1 MRQLYCYFFILNPAE
16 SFSFFLI
23 SLISVKMLVFVGKYT
38 NNIFIYKIK
47 FTKTPIII
55 F

>member
-1 MRQLYCYFFILNPAE
+1 
-16 SFSFFLI
+16 
-23 SLISVKMLVFVGKYT
+23 MLVFVGKYT